1 VPKKRK
7 QTQNIV
13 GPQVAK
19 LRYQAKLSQSGF
31 AATCQRMDWDI
42 SRGIVAAIEGGVRC
56 VTDAELV
63 NLARALRVP
72 LETLLPEKIRKQL
85 RITRTR

>member
-1 VPKKRK
+1 
-7 QTQNIV
+7 
-13 GPQVAK
+13 
-19 LRYQAKLSQSGF
+19 
-31 AATCQRMDWDI
+31 MDWDI